1 MPKLAERAFSDVYLR
16 TLKTANRKDHY
27 DAVQRGLGVR
37 VAPSGL
43 KTWFVMRRV
52 DGRQRRVT
60 IGRYPET
67 GLAAARLE
75 AARLLEDLAAGKAP
89 KRVIVPTFVS
99 VMEDWLNRDQ
109 NSKKSANEKERALK
123 LDAIPALGNRAIDK
137 ITRTDIRNLLDKIVD
152 RGASIHANRVL
163 AYLRRL
169 FNWAVDREIIEKSP
183 AFGIKP
189 PVSERSRDRT
199 LSTIELTAVWQA
211 MVNMSGPFGPCFQML
226 LLTGQRRSEVAGMR
240 WSEIDLDKGEWTI
253 PGGRAKNGKAHIV
266 HLSKEAK
273 DILSALHRLEGS
285 DLVFTTTGSTPI
297 SGFSKAK
304 AELDKLSTVV
314 GWTIHDLRRTFAT
327 ITTGDLGIEPAV
339 VDKILNHS
347 SGVVTGVAAVYQRHA
362 YLDQRRK
369 AMERWGQYVEE
380 LQSATEKIDPDR
392 ISPNAHNRY
401 HSRSPLTKVAS

>member
-1 MPKLAERAFSDVYLR
+1 MPKLAEKAFSDVYLR
-16 TLKTANRKDHY
+16 TLKTADRRDHY

-52 DGRQRRVT
+52 DGRQKRVT
-60 IGRYPET
+60 IGRYPEI

-89 KRVIVPTFVS
+89 KRIATPTFAS
-99 VMEDWLNRDQ
+99 VMEDWLDRDQ
-109 NSKKSANEKERALK
+109 KSKRSADEKKRALK
-123 LDAIPALGNRAIDK
+123 LDVVPVFGSRAIDK
-137 ITRTDIRNLLDKIVD
+137 ITRSEVRTLLDRIVD
-152 RGASIHANRVL
+152 RGAPIHANRVL

-183 AFGIKP
+183 TAGIKP

-199 LSTIELTAVWQA
+199 LSAAELTAVWRA
-211 MVNMSGPFGPCFQML
+211 VVNMPEPFGPCFQML
-226 LLTGQRRSEVAGMR
+226 IMTGQRRSEVAGMR
-240 WSEIDLDKGEWTI
+240 WSEIDLNRGEWTI
-253 PGGRAKNGKAHIV
+253 PAERAKNGKAHIV
-266 HLSKEAK
+266 HLSKEAV
-273 DILSALHRLEGS
+273 DTLSAVHRLEGS
-285 DLVFTTTGSTPI
+285 DLVFTTTGTTPI

-304 AELDKLSTVV
+304 TELDQASGVV

-327 ITTGDLGIEPAV
+327 IATGDLGIEPVV

-369 AMERWGQYVEE
+369 AMETWGEW
-380 LQSATEKIDPDR
+380 I
-392 ISPNAHNRY
+392 
-401 HSRSPLTKVAS
+401 TKLSVKE